1 MQNKSVTDLRN
12 FEMNIASLFNDRKIP
27 HPIHLSDGNE
37 NFLIN
42 IFSDIKS
49 NDWVF
54 TTWRSHYHCLLKGVP
69 EAEIERAILNG
80 YSISLNFP
88 EHRIFSSAM
97 VGGQISHAVGVAMS
111 IKIKEQNEKV
121 WCFLGDMASET
132 GIAQSCLAY
141 SENLDLPITFVIED
155 NNQSVLTNT
164 RQTWGSDLLRYEKY
178 PNKKVIFYKYINS
191 YPHAGAG
198 IRVEF

>member
-1 MQNKSVTDLRN
+1 M
-12 FEMNIASLFNDRKIP
+12 
-27 HPIHLSDGNE
+27 
-37 NFLIN
+37 
-42 IFSDIKS
+42 
-49 NDWVF
+49 
-54 TTWRSHYHCLLKGVP
+54 
-69 EAEIERAILNG
+69 
-80 YSISLNFP
+80 
-88 EHRIFSSAM
+88 
-97 VGGQISHAVGVAMS
+97 
-111 IKIKEQNEKV
+111 

-178 PNKKVIFYKYINS
+178 PNKKVISYKYINS